1 MSTLCYVAYAG
12 GLTLVEELATAI
24 GRDNTTRGNEDEELK
39 LYFSNW
45 VHFDYVLIGEV
56 LQFFNLP
63 SKELWST
70 TTNTQWSG
78 VVASGKR
85 IVTDVKQLSNSQRI
99 HFLEIIYG

>member
-1 MSTLCYVAYAG
+1 MRLQVHSVLCNAMSTLCYVAYAG

-63 SKELWST
+63 SKELWSLIT
-70 TTNTQWSG
+70 NHPKTTN
-78 VVASGKR
+78 R
-85 IVTDVKQLSNSQRI
+85 
-99 HFLEIIYG
+99 

>member
-63 SKELWST
+63 SKELWSLIMVELLID
-70 TTNTQWSG
+70 NRLRELSPISNNW
-78 VVASGKR
+78 
-85 IVTDVKQLSNSQRI
+85 VTVKEYT
-99 HFLEIIYG
+99 F

>member
-63 SKELWST
+63 SKELWSLIMVELLMD
-70 TTNTQWSG
+70 N
-78 VVASGKR
+78 R
-85 IVTDVKQLSNSQRI
+85 LRELSPISNN
-99 HFLEIIYG
+99 

>member
-1 MSTLCYVAYAG
+1 MRLQVHSVLCNAMSTLCYVAYAG

-63 SKELWST
+63 SKELWSLIT
-70 TTNTQWSG
+70 KPLTS
-78 VVASGKR
+78 R
-85 IVTDVKQLSNSQRI
+85 
-99 HFLEIIYG
+99 

>member
-1 MSTLCYVAYAG
+1 MRLQVHSVLCNAMSTLCYVAYAG

-63 SKELWST
+63 SKELWSLIMVELLMD
-70 TTNTQWSG
+70 N
-78 VVASGKR
+78 R
-85 IVTDVKQLSNSQRI
+85 LRELSPISNN
-99 HFLEIIYG
+99 

>member
-63 SKELWST
+63 SKELWSIILT
-70 TTNTQWSG
+70 IQ
-78 VVASGKR
+78 R
-85 IVTDVKQLSNSQRI
+85 RLIDDRLRELSPISNN
-99 HFLEIIYG
+99 

>member
-45 VHFDYVLIGEV
+45 VHFDYVLNWGGFTIFKPPLKRALVNHNQYTVEWG
-56 LQFFNLP
+56 
-63 SKELWST
+63 
-70 TTNTQWSG
+70 
-78 VVASGKR
+78 SGKR